1 MSTELALID
10 TIDTAK
16 EIAADRMDMTE
27 ILAKIESLIQVRLT
41 VVKSGIFYLRQA
53 LLPLVTGRNSSVK
66 CCRTI
71 KEVILEQ
78 FFAKLMDIH
87 LFSFPGSTQQ

>member
-41 VVKSGIFYLRQA
+41 VVKSGVFDLTQSV
-53 LLPLVTGRNSSVK
+53 LLLVTGGNSSVNR
-66 CCRTI
+66 CRRV

-87 LFSFPGSTQQ
+87 LFSFPGSAQQ